1 MSPNN
6 SLDNIIEKTISTLE
20 DSKKDIFIICESSRK
35 EYDKI
40 RLELEYLQ
48 EEISSIINNVDALE
62 KENRQARLRLMEV
75 SKEFDRY
82 TEYDIKAAYEKAE
95 ETSVEIAVLREKEE
109 QLKQRRQEIENR
121 LKNLEE
127 TIKKAE
133 NLITKVCVIKD
144 YLQGELT
151 NISGEYDDLMQKH
164 NLAIKVIHAQE
175 EERRRLAR
183 EIHDGPAQ
191 SIANLVFRVE
201 LTEKLLDKDIKKARE
216 ELEGLKRMIS
226 LGMQDIRKII
236 YDLRPMSLDDL
247 GLIPTVTRYIDNFVK
262 QTGIDIKFDIS
273 GRQTRL
279 NSTYEV
285 TIFRL
290 IQEALNNIYKH
301 SEAENAKV
309 RLEYGEENI
318 NLFISDD
325 GIGFDNK
332 ALGEEQ
338 YGLLNMEERCS
349 LLEGTIS
356 IKSVQNK
363 GTTIKI
369 KLPTKRG
376 VEE

>member
-48 EEISSIINNVDALE
+48 EEISSIINNLDTLE

-164 NLAIKVIHAQE
+164 NLAIKVIDAQE

-247 GLIPTVTRYIDNFVK
+247 GLIPTVTRYINNFVK

-279 NSTYEV
+279 DSTYEV

-290 IQEALNNIYKH
+290 IQEALNNIFKH
-301 SEAENAKV
+301 SEAKNAKV

-332 ALGEEQ
+332 VLGEEQ

-356 IKSVQNK
+356 IKSIQNK

-369 KLPTKRG
+369 KLPTKRS